1 MNEAK
6 AVYISEIISRAALF
20 FVILTL
26 RFRLTSLN
34 INCHRWSDSQISQ
47 RPLKENAGGDY
58 KLLILLNYMSGQ
70 ETLGK
75 IVAQVKII
83 FATGSNFCHHE

>member
-6 AVYISEIISRAALF
+6 AVYISEYYLACR

-26 RFRLTSLN
+26 RFRLKFRVTSLN

-47 RPLKENAGGDY
+47 RPFKEKRDKG
-58 KLLILLNYMSGQ
+58 
-70 ETLGK
+70 
-75 IVAQVKII
+75 
-83 FATGSNFCHHE
+83 